1 MRFLL
6 RVVVVASCGVMIAT
20 PASAQLQQG
29 RLIGTVVD
37 AQGSILPGVTVT
49 ATSPALIGSQV
60 AVTEADGRYLFPSLP
75 SGTYSLAFDLSGFRA
90 GRRQNIVLALGQ
102 TLNVDLTMAAGDLA
116 GDGDRH
122 RRVAGGRHVLHSA
135 RLRVQQREAGQRAD
149 GDRHLGGARA
159 GAGREDARLR
169 RRHVTG
175 RRFAKVRSSNT

>member
-75 SGTYSLAFDLSGFRA
+75 SGTYSLAFELSGFRA

-102 TLNVDLTMAAGDLA
+102 TLNVDLTMQLATLQETVTVTAQSPVVDTSSTRVGSECSAAKLA
-116 GDGDRH
+116 SIPTATDICAALAQAPG
-122 RRVAGGRHVLHSA
+122 
-135 RLRVQQREAGQRAD
+135 
-149 GDRHLGGARA
+149 
-159 GAGREDARLR
+159 
-169 RRHVTG
+169 
-175 RRFAKVRSSNT
+175 VRMRGFDVGT